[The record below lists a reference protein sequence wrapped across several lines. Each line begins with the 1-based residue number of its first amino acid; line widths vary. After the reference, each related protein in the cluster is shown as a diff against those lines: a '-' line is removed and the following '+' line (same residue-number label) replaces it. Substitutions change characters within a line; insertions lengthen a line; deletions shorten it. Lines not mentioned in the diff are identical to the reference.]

1 MIFTAGVLI
10 SFVVYLIIG
19 FLVGRNVKDES
30 DYFVAGRNAPTL
42 LVMGSLVASYL
53 TTNAFMGEVGFAYD
67 GYPIMFLILVM
78 INVTGYVLGV
88 LTFGRYLRRSEAL
101 TVPEFFRK
109 RFDSKALQAVG
120 GFTIVIGLGAYLV
133 AVTQGISLI
142 VSDLSGINY
151 IVALL
156 LVWISYTAF
165 TFFAGSPGVLVT
177 DTIMFFVFLVAGVLG
192 MSWVVMAAGGPS
204 AVMSKLSSLEG
215 KPDILSWHGV
225 VEGSNAQYSSPLDA
239 LVWVVLLGIVWAT
252 IVAVS
257 PWQSSRYLMCKNEHV
272 ALRSGLLSLAAVLFI
287 YPFLMVGGAAVNLL
301 NPDLANSEL
310 TFVWAAQ
317 NVLPIPLGILGVT
330 GIVAAGLSS
339 ATTFLSLIG
348 FSTAHD
354 IAPAFRRSNSEEH
367 ARTDAAALRFSRI
380 NMLIVGVVVLAI
392 TAVAPPALLAI
403 TYFAATLFA
412 ASWGPVAIL
421 SIFSDRITKEGAI
434 IGMIAGFVGSF
445 IAQSVNQFGLL
456 ELPTYAHPVILGF
469 LASLIGI
476 FIGNRIGE
484 VDPAGVEF
492 RRALSK
498 TPEVELDPKKVKTTL
513 RLSYVAAASCVV
525 VIVLLIVIYFL
536 PYSQAIAGGG

>member
-1 MIFTAGVLI
+1 MIFTAGVLA
-10 SFVVYLIIG
+10 SFVIYLAIG
-19 FLVGRNVKDES
+19 FFVGRNVKDES

-67 GYPIMFLILVM
+67 GYPIMFLILVA

-88 LTFGRYLRRSEAL
+88 LAFGRYLRRSEAL
-101 TVPEFFRK
+101 TVPEFFRM

-120 GFTIVIGLGAYLV
+120 GFTIIIGLGAYLV
-133 AVTQGISLI
+133 AVTQGMTLI

-151 IVALL
+151 FAALF
-156 LVWISYTAF
+156 LVWISYTVF

-192 MSWVVMAAGGPS
+192 MSWIVMAAGGPN
-204 AVMSKLSSLEG
+204 AVMSKLSTLAD
-215 KPDILSWHGV
+215 KPGILSWHGV
-225 VEGSNAQYSSPLDA
+225 VEGSNAQYSSPIDA

-257 PWQSSRYLMCKNEHV
+257 PWQSSRYLMCRNEHV
-272 ALRSGLLSLAAVLFI
+272 ALRSGLLSLGAVLFI
-287 YPFLMVGGAAVNLL
+287 YIFLVIGGATVNLL
-301 NPDLANSEL
+301 NPNLANSEL

-317 NVLPIPLGILGVT
+317 NVLPIPLGVLGVT
-330 GIVAAGLSS
+330 GIAAAGLSS

-354 IAPAFRRSNSEEH
+354 IAPAFSRSTSEQRV
-367 ARTDAAALRFSRI
+367 RTDAAALRFSRI
-380 NMLIVGVVVLAI
+380 NMLIVGLVVLGI
-392 TAVAPPALLAI
+392 TAVAPPALLTI
-403 TYFAATLFA
+403 TYFAGTLFA

-434 IGMIAGFVGSF
+434 IGMISGFVGSF
-445 IAQSVNQFGLL
+445 IAQSVNQFGLI
-456 ELPTYAHPVILGF
+456 ELPVYAHPVILGF
-469 LASLIGI
+469 LASFIGI
-476 FIGNRIGE
+476 FVGNLIGE

-492 RRALSK
+492 RKALSH
-498 TPEVELDPKKVKTTL
+498 TPKVETEPKQIKTTL

-525 VIVLLIVIYFL
+525 VVVTLILVYFL
-536 PYSQAIAGGG
+536 PYSQAIAAGG